1 MAVSQ
6 ASIHGFLSYP
16 GRISELSEQIG
27 WTFEALQVQL
37 KGKER
42 QSKCCSRHDGVALW
56 IRF

>member
-42 QSKCCSRHDGVALW
+42 QANVVQGMMELL
-56 IRF
+56 FG